1 MITVPGLDVSYWQ
14 AEIDWKRVRA
24 TGVRFAFIKATE
36 GIAYTDSTF
45 EANWKGAGANGLLRG
60 AYCFFH
66 PNQDARQQAARFLRT
81 IRDQGSDP
89 ELPCSIDLEVTDAIP
104 NKKIISGVKVWLEE
118 VTQGLGRRPMIYSG
132 VAFLETHFAENGGP
146 PDWTQDYP
154 LWLGWFPRKYVPGMS
169 PLMPKGWSTW
179 TFWQYSGKGR
189 LSGIDVPVDLDVFNG
204 TAEQLSALA
213 SAGAPTTISKS
224 HVVAAGETAHSIAD
238 KYSIS
243 VNELMAANPQL
254 IRVGDKLTIPDQI
267 ALPTVPRQTYTV
279 KLGDTLHA
287 IAEKH
292 GTTIAALVARNR
304 IADPDVIHVGQVIV
318 VA

>member
-1 MITVPGLDVSYWQ
+1 VSTVPGLDVSYWQ

-36 GIAYTDSTF
+36 GVAYTDSTF

-66 PNQDARQQAARFLRT
+66 PNQDARQQAARFVRT
-81 IRDQGSDP
+81 IRDQDSDP

-118 VTQGLGRRPMIYSG
+118 VSQALGRRPMIYSG
-132 VAFLETHFAENGGP
+132 VSFLETHFAEDGRP
-146 PDWTQDYP
+146 PDWARDYP
-154 LWLGWFPRKYVPGMS
+154 LWLGWFPRKYIPGMS
-169 PLMPKGWSTW
+169 PLMPKGWSKW

-189 LSGIDVPVDLDVFNG
+189 LSGIDAPVDLDVFNG
-204 TAEQLSALA
+204 TAEQLSELA
-213 SAGAPTTISKS
+213 ATGAPTTMSKS
-224 HVVAAGETAHSIAD
+224 HVVAAGETADSIAN
-238 KYSIS
+238 KYSVS

-254 IRVGDKLTIPDQI
+254 IRAGDKLNIPDQI
-267 ALPTVPRQTYTV
+267 AAPTAPLQTYTI
-279 KLGDTLHA
+279 KPGDTLHA
-287 IAEKH
+287 IAEMH
-292 GTTIAALVARNR
+292 GTTIAALAARNK
-304 IADPDVIHVGQVIV
+304 ILNPDVIHVGQVIV